1 VEEKDM
7 LDVKGALEDFKPI
20 DLESIEERT
29 GELPEN
35 ISEAIKLF
43 NRALEDAL
51 SKNEDLAIIGLRKA
65 ISLDPTFYEAM
76 NLLGLCFAMVGKERA
91 AVSAFQQVID
101 ADDSS
106 IKALEYMNKLQ
117 GLDDVVEEDAVKP
130 VKRKTKPKRD
140 GENKPSFLANGLKA
154 EDTSFFWMKY
164 IVGIIIGVLLTS
176 LIWYMVPTNKALF
189 TFEKIETID
198 PTPELDEEISLLNER
213 IEKLE
218 EDIRKTKDENLKL
231 MDDFQTYKQWV
242 ELLNEANKEYLN
254 GNYVQS
260 AEILYNTHGMAIPQS
275 LTEQY
280 EQLREKVTVNA
291 AERLYVEGNSIY
303 NGNYSRDFSVYE
315 QALEIYETA
324 IFYLE
329 GDTVSFMPAL
339 YYQAGKAAARCD
351 QKQRAMELFESVIN
365 EYPNS
370 SYSSYASTR
379 LNELREGRDIS
390 GS

>member
-1 VEEKDM
+1 
-7 LDVKGALEDFKPI
+7 
-20 DLESIEERT
+20 
-29 GELPEN
+29 
-35 ISEAIKLF
+35 
-43 NRALEDAL
+43 
-51 SKNEDLAIIGLRKA
+51 
-65 ISLDPTFYEAM
+65 
-76 NLLGLCFAMVGKERA
+76 
-91 AVSAFQQVID
+91 
-101 ADDSS
+101 
-106 IKALEYMNKLQ
+106 
-117 GLDDVVEEDAVKP
+117 
-130 VKRKTKPKRD
+130 
-140 GENKPSFLANGLKA
+140 
-154 EDTSFFWMKY
+154 
-164 IVGIIIGVLLTS
+164 
-176 LIWYMVPTNKALF
+176 MVPTNKALF

-315 QALEIYETA
+315 QALEKYETA